1 MAVVVID
8 EASGTIVMGA
18 NVRISTVAIAD
29 GLLYAAD
36 YSGRLHCLDA
46 ETGKKHWVFDTKG
59 HIWSSPLVA
68 DGKVYLGNEEGELN
82 ILAHGKEMK
91 KLATVEFPA
100 PIMSSPVA
108 VNGRLLVTTM
118 THLYCFDEGATPV
131 AQ

>member
-1 MAVVVID
+1 
-8 EASGTIVMGA
+8 
-18 NVRISTVAIAD
+18 
-29 GLLYAAD
+29 
-36 YSGRLHCLDA
+36 
-46 ETGKKHWVFDTKG
+46 
-59 HIWSSPLVA
+59 VA

>member
-1 MAVVVID
+1 
-8 EASGTIVMGA
+8 
-18 NVRISTVAIAD
+18 
-29 GLLYAAD
+29 
-36 YSGRLHCLDA
+36 
-46 ETGKKHWVFDTKG
+46 
-59 HIWSSPLVA
+59 
-68 DGKVYLGNEEGELN
+68 
-82 ILAHGKEMK
+82 MK